1 MNKYLI
7 PLSLL
12 ASFTC
17 HAEIDLT
24 IPKENCFKA
33 VEIVKN
39 KDEQLFKQ
47 LFTPVDHIPNADKEI
62 TKLIDSTHKKYYGKE
77 YDGIKNF
84 RLVESKHVNYSEDT
98 EYSVVEETY
107 ERWGYT
113 DQAFIYYKFDAYDKR
128 LKEQR
133 TVYNKCRFGLKDG
146 KWYMVNLLQD

>member
-47 LFTPVDHIPNADKEI
+47 LYTPLDHIPNADKAI
-62 TKLIDSTHKKYYGKE
+62 TKHVDRAHKKYYGKE

-84 RLVESKHVNYSEDT
+84 RIVESKLVNYSEDT
-98 EYSVVEETY
+98 EYSVVKGTY
-107 ERWGYT
+107 KKWGYT
-113 DQAFIYYKFDAYDKR
+113 EQAFIYYKFDAYDKR

-133 TVYNKCRFGLKDG
+133 TVYDKCRFGLKDG
-146 KWYMVNLLQD
+146 KWYMVNLLQN

>member
-17 HAEIDLT
+17 HAELDLT
-24 IPKENCFKA
+24 IPKENCYKA

-62 TKLIDSTHKKYYGKE
+62 TKLVDSTHKKYYGKE

-84 RLVESKHVNYSEDT
+84 RLVESKLINYSEDT
-98 EYSVVEETY
+98 KYSVVEETY

-113 DQAFIYYKFDAYDKR
+113 EQAFIYYKFDTYDKR
-128 LKEQR
+128 HNEK
-133 TVYNKCRFGLKDG
+133 TTMYNKCRFGLKDG

>member
-7 PLSLL
+7 SLSLL

-17 HAEIDLT
+17 HAKLDLT

-62 TKLIDSTHKKYYGKE
+62 TKLVDSTHNKYYVKE

-84 RLVESKHVNYSEDT
+84 RLVESKLVNYSEDT
-98 EYSVVEETY
+98 KYSVVEETY

-113 DQAFIYYKFDAYDKR
+113 EQAFIYYKFDAYDKR

>member
-17 HAEIDLT
+17 HAKLDLT

-62 TKLIDSTHKKYYGKE
+62 TKLVDSTHNKYYVKE
-77 YDGIKNF
+77 YDGIRNF
-84 RLVESKHVNYSEDT
+84 RLVESMNRPVFARDSIT
-98 EYSVVEETY
+98 
-107 ERWGYT
+107 
-113 DQAFIYYKFDAYDKR
+113 
-128 LKEQR
+128 
-133 TVYNKCRFGLKDG
+133 
-146 KWYMVNLLQD
+146 

>member
-17 HAEIDLT
+17 HAKLDLT

-47 LFTPVDHIPNADKEI
+47 LYTPLDHIPNADKAI
-62 TKLIDSTHKKYYGKE
+62 TKHVDRAHKKYYEKE

-84 RLVESKHVNYSEDT
+84 RLVESKLVNYSEDT
-98 EYSVVEETY
+98 EYNVVKGTY
-107 ERWGYT
+107 KKWGYT
-113 DQAFIYYKFDAYDKR
+113 EQAFIYYKFDTIDKR
-128 LKEQR
+128 HNEK
-133 TVYNKCRFGLKDG
+133 TTMYDKCRFGLKDG

>member
-17 HAEIDLT
+17 QAELDLT

-39 KDEQLFKQ
+39 KDKQLFKQ
-47 LFTPVDHIPNADKEI
+47 LFTPVDQIPNADKEI
-62 TKLIDSTHKKYYGKE
+62 TKLIDSTHKKYFGKE

-84 RLVESKHVNYSEDT
+84 RLVESKLVNYSEDT
-98 EYSVVEETY
+98 KYSVVEETY
-107 ERWGYT
+107 ERWGYKE
-113 DQAFIYYKFDAYDKR
+113 QAFIYYKFDAYDKR

-133 TVYNKCRFGLKDG
+133 TVYDKCRFGLKDG
-146 KWYMVNLLQD
+146 NWYMVNLLQD

>member
-1 MNKYLI
+1 MNKCLI
-7 PLSLL
+7 SLPLL

-17 HAEIDLT
+17 QAEPDLT

-62 TKLIDSTHKKYYGKE
+62 TKLVDSTHNKYYAKE

-84 RLVESKHVNYSEDT
+84 RLVESKLVNYSEDT
-98 EYSVVEETY
+98 KYSVVEETY

-113 DQAFIYYKFDAYDKR
+113 EQVFIYYKFDTYDKR
-128 LKEQR
+128 HNEK
-133 TVYNKCRFGLKDG
+133 TTMYNKCRFGLKDG

>member
-7 PLSLL
+7 SLSLL

-17 HAEIDLT
+17 HAKLDLT

-62 TKLIDSTHKKYYGKE
+62 TKLVDSTHNKYFGKKSTM
-77 YDGIKNF
+77 
-84 RLVESKHVNYSEDT
+84 V
-98 EYSVVEETY
+98 
-107 ERWGYT
+107 
-113 DQAFIYYKFDAYDKR
+113 
-128 LKEQR
+128 LKTFVLSNQSLLTTLR
-133 TVYNKCRFGLKDG
+133 TLSIVL
-146 KWYMVNLLQD
+146 